1 VNLIVSISKLEDED
15 VCCLVPSYA
24 SNEEVLYT
32 VGTLKAWVM
41 FGRNSKPVKAQALLD
56 GGSEINLLHR
66 SVADYYYS
74 YYRLPIML
82 HCGEAMRSAK
92 CGRPGFVKE
101 EDRLGICLG

>member
-1 VNLIVSISKLEDED
+1 MLPS
-15 VCCLVPSYA
+15 SYA

-82 HCGEAMRSAK
+82 HRGEAMRSAK
-92 CGRPGFVKE
+92 CGSTVVGFVKE
-101 EDRLGICLG
+101 FLGMYEDCLFRLPSSFFHH